1 MKSLKENS
9 YTRRNFIKATGTT
22 IAGSMIVSPAFGKAL
37 SNVKGKKKIAMVGT
51 GIRGISFWGKF
62 LNEEY
67 SDVIEFVGLCDI
79 NPGRLAFG
87 KEYIGADCPVY
98 TNFDEML
105 KKTDIDLLIVT
116 TVDSTHD
123 EFIIK
128 GLDKGLTVASEKPM
142 TTDEKKCQ
150 RIIDAQRRSK
160 GKLINAFNYR
170 YGKLFTKLKEILHSN
185 EIGDL
190 VSVDLNWYLNTYHG
204 ASYFRRWHGL
214 REKGGTLLLHKAAHH
229 FDLLNWFIGSD
240 PVEIHAYGELE
251 KYGANNPFRGENC
264 RKCDYKET
272 CKFYWDI
279 RTDNTA
285 MKLYVANE
293 KYDGYIRDNCLW
305 RKEIDIF
312 DKMAVQVKYANDV
325 QVSYSLTTYSPFEGF
340 RFAFN
345 GKDGRLETSE
355 GIPWRDSAQEDQS
368 TLHEKEMTQSTHS
381 NAELK
386 YHEIVSQRNFED
398 YKRIEFPFV
407 RKGHWGGDKI
417 MFDEIFRGIKLY
429 PELNHASDVRDGSMA
444 VLIGI
449 AARKSIDE
457 QRPVRIS
464 ELTDLVPQ
472 VNKWKKS

>member
-1 MKSLKENS
+1 MANNKNTVS
-9 YTRRNFIKATGTT
+9 RRKFIKTTSATV
-22 IAGSMIVSPAFGKAL
+22 AGSMLISPAFASIIL
-37 SNVKGKKKIAMVGT
+37 NDNVKKKIALVGT
-51 GIRGISFWGKF
+51 GIRGITFWGKF

-67 SDVIEFVGLCDI
+67 SDVVEFVGLCDI
-79 NPGRLAFG
+79 NPGRVAFG

-105 KKTDIDLLIVT
+105 EKTDIDLLIVT

-128 GLDKGLTVASEKPM
+128 GLDKGIDIASEKPM
-142 TTDEKKCQ
+142 TTDEEKCQ
-150 RIIDAQRRSK
+150 NIIDAQRRSK

-170 YGKLFTKLKEILHSN
+170 YGKLFTKLKEIIQSN

-190 VSVDLNWYLNTYHG
+190 VSIDLNWYLNTYHG

-214 REKGGTLLLHKAAHH
+214 RQKGGTLLLHKAAHH
-229 FDLLNWFIGSD
+229 FDLLNWLIESD

-251 KYGANNPFRGENC
+251 KYGSNNPFKGENC
-264 RKCDYKET
+264 RTCEHKKD

-279 RTDNTA
+279 TKDDRY

-293 KYDGYIRDNCLW
+293 KHDGYIRDNCLW
-305 RKEIDIF
+305 REEIDIF
-312 DKMAVQVKYANDV
+312 DKMVVQIKYANSV
-325 QVSYSLTTYSPFEGF
+325 QVSYSLSTYSPFEGF

-345 GKDGRLETSE
+345 GKDGRLETHE
-355 GIPWRDSAQEDQS
+355 GIPWRDNNQEDQS
-368 TLHEKEMTQSTHS
+368 KIHEKEMSQSTHS

-417 MFDEIFRGIKLY
+417 MFDKIFRGITTDPKLH
-429 PELNHASDVRDGSMA
+429 HASDVRDGSMA

-457 QRPVRIS
+457 QRPVKIT
-464 ELTDLVPQ
+464 ELTDLIPQ
-472 VNKWKKS
+472 VNKWGTS